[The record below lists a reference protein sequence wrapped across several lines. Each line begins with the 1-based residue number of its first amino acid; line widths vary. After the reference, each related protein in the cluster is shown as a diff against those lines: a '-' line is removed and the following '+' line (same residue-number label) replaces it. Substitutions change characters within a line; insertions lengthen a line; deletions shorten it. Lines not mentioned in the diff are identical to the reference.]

1 MKTKETQKIRITIL
15 KEGSNKNVGLSKKI
29 KQYLSVVFATA
40 LLLTTVFSYTSSQ
53 TAKAEIFDPQ
63 ATVRV
68 IKHVV
73 NAYGGTKVASDF
85 TMKVSNAP
93 DLPGSSVVT
102 ATFPGDETGTD
113 TTVYQGIFSA
123 SETTIAGYAMTKEG
137 DCSGHILEGEIKICT
152 ITNSDI
158 PAKLNVVVQVLNDNG
173 GGKVPGDFNVVI
185 TGGNANPG
193 SFPGN
198 EIGTEVVMHS
208 GVYSVD
214 VDPDSNYDI
223 TYSPECAGSLALAES
238 VTCTVNINDVEQT
251 GGGGTGGDG
260 EDEEETP
267 PPGDGGGSSGGGG
280 GGPAPTGSGSSGPS
294 TGSGSSSGGGTSSGG
309 SGIPTPPTQ
318 PSDGEVLGVSTTNV
332 PSISMPTDGGIQPE
346 GQVLGASTELPR
358 TGTNAM
364 SVVISLLA
372 GLLVFVPKP
381 KLKFK

>member
-1 MKTKETQKIRITIL
+1 MKTKEIQKIRITIL

-40 LLLTTVFSYTSSQ
+40 LLLTTVFSYASSQ

-102 ATFPGDETGTD
+102 ANFPGDEAGTD
-113 TTVYQGIFSA
+113 ITVYEGIFSA
-123 SETTIAGYAMTKEG
+123 SETTVAGYAMTKDG

-173 GGKVPGDFNVVI
+173 GSKVPGDFNVVV
-185 TGGNANPG
+185 TGGSPNPG
-193 SFPGN
+193 NFPGD
-198 EIGTEVVMHS
+198 ESGTEVVMQS
-208 GVYSVD
+208 GGYEVNVGTE
-214 VDPDSNYDI
+214 DSNYDI

-238 VTCTVNINDVEQT
+238 VTCTVNINDIEQT

-267 PPGDGGGSSGGGG
+267 PPGGGGGNSSGGGA
-280 GGPAPTGSGSSGPS
+280 GGPAPTGPGSSG
-294 TGSGSSSGGGTSSGG
+294 GGGTSSGG

-372 GLLVFVPKP
+372 GLLVFVPKM